1 MGESRKT
8 SVLRAGRR
16 RRPGRLLG
24 PVIGA
29 AALLAAGAMLAPAG
43 ASMRTASHHSG
54 LGVLQ
59 PVAGEA
65 VPLHGGTVASL
76 NWSGY
81 AVTGTGITGV
91 ASTFTV
97 PTAGLIPPGFT
108 ATWAGI
114 GGYNTSD
121 LIQAGVGE
129 QSLPSAPLLGPQYNA
144 WYEILPDAETP
155 ISGCSTDPNCTVNP
169 GDVVSVNITNTTG
182 NTWNIS
188 ISDSTRG
195 WTFAKTLTY
204 ASSRS
209 SAEWILEA
217 PTLAVVQ
224 TIPAPVGVAHFGPT
238 STFNQGGTKTIAQGN
253 PTMIDMGLGIGP
265 NEATPSPLASN
276 GQSFDVCTYSSSC
289 T

>member
-8 SVLRAGRR
+8 FVLPVVRSRRA
-16 RRPGRLLG
+16 GRLLG
-24 PVIGA
+24 SVMGA
-29 AALLAAGAMLAPAG
+29 VALLAAGAMLSPAG
-43 ASMRTASHHSG
+43 AATASHHSG

-65 VPLHGGTVASL
+65 VPLHGGTVSSL

-81 AVTGTGITGV
+81 AVTGSGITGV

-97 PTAGLIPPGFT
+97 PSAGLIPPGFT

-114 GGYNTSD
+114 GGYSTSD

-144 WYEILPDAETP
+144 WWETLPNAETP
-155 ISGCSTDPNCTVNP
+155 LSGCSPDPNCTVNP
-169 GDVVSVNITNTTG
+169 GDVVTVNITNGGG
-182 NTWNIS
+182 NLWKIAMADANHWS
-188 ISDSTRG
+188 WS
-195 WTFAKTLTY
+195 KTVSY
-204 ASSRS
+204 ASSES

-265 NEATPSPLASN
+265 NEATPSPLASD

>member
-1 MGESRKT
+1 MGESRKIFG
-8 SVLRAGRR
+8 LRAGGR

-24 PVIGA
+24 SVMGA
-29 AALLAAGAMLAPAG
+29 AALVAAGAMLSPAG
-43 ASMRTASHHSG
+43 AATRATSHPSG

-65 VPLHGGTVASL
+65 IPLHGGTVDSL

-144 WYEILPDAETP
+144 WWETLPNTETP
-155 ISGCSTDPNCTVNP
+155 LTNCTGDPNCTVNP
-169 GDVVSVNITNTTG
+169 GDVITVNITNGGG
-182 NTWNIS
+182 NNWKIS
-188 ISDSTRG
+188 MTDANHWSWS
-195 WTFAKTLTY
+195 LPVTY
-204 ASSRS
+204 ASSES

>member
-1 MGESRKT
+1 MGESRRT
-8 SVLRAGRR
+8 FVLRPGRR
-16 RRPGRLLG
+16 GRPGRLLG
-24 PVIGA
+24 TVIGA

-43 ASMRTASHHSG
+43 ASMRAASHRSA

-59 PVAGEA
+59 PVAGKA
-65 VPLHGGTVASL
+65 VPLHGGTVSSL

-91 ASTFTV
+91 TSTFTV

-129 QSLPSAPLLGPQYNA
+129 QSLPSAPLVGAQYSA
-144 WYEILPDAETP
+144 WWETLPNAETP
-155 ISGCSTDPNCTVNP
+155 ISGCSGDPNCTVNP
-169 GDVVSVNITNTTG
+169 GDSVTVNIANAGG
-182 NTWNIS
+182 NNWKIS
-188 ISDSTRG
+188 MTDANHWSWS
-195 WTFAKTLTY
+195 LNVSY
-204 ASSRS
+204 ASSES

-217 PTLAVVQ
+217 PSLAVVQ
-224 TIPAPVGVAHFGPT
+224 TIAAPVGVAHFGPT

-253 PTMIDMGLGIGP
+253 PTAIDMGLGIGP
-265 NEATPSPLASN
+265 NEATPSPLAAD

-289 T
+289 S